1 MCLSLSSREHGHR
14 LVAQME
20 AKHVDAIMEARA
32 STPVAANRLRKLL
45 QAMMKLAIL
54 QGWRKDNP
62 CLAVEN
68 FKIKSK
74 GHRTWTDEEIDAYR
88 QHYAIGTEQ
97 RLAFELL
104 LNTGQR
110 VSDVVKM
117 GRKHVKDGCITIT
130 PEEERRDGRGH
141 HPNLARAQGGAR

>member
-1 MCLSLSSREHGHR
+1 MLTRPWR
-14 LVAQME
+14 R
-20 AKHVDAIMEARA
+20 RA

-110 VSDVVKM
+110 VSDVVKDGPQAPQ
-117 GRKHVKDGCITIT
+117 GRLHHHHPK
-130 PEEERRDGRGH
+130 EERRDGRGH
-141 HPNLARAQGGAR
+141 RPDLARAQGGAR

>member
-1 MCLSLSSREHGHR
+1 MAEHGLR

-45 QAMMKLAIL
+45 QAMMKMAIL

-74 GHRTWTDEEIDAYR
+74 GHRPWEDDEIESY
-88 QHYAIGTEQ
+88 HSTT
-97 RLAFELL
+97 L
-104 LNTGQR
+104 
-110 VSDVVKM
+110 
-117 GRKHVKDGCITIT
+117 
-130 PEEERRDGRGH
+130 
-141 HPNLARAQGGAR
+141 